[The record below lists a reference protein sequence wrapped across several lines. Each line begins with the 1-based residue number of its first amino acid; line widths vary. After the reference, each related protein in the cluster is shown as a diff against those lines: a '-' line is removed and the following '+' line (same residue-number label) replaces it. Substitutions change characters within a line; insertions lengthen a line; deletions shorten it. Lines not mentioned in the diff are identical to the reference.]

1 MEKGKNLHRLV
12 YWYGYDNSRAFSII
26 SAIQP
31 KILSYEE
38 GVEKH
43 LHKIPPEIQSKVNK
57 KQKVTKKEM
66 LIISNLKA
74 GEEEYALPLRNR
86 SLWLHKFKEEH
97 ELESDNEHHDGSQLN
112 ESSGCD
118 DENEEDSVHDNS
130 QQDDDYN
137 GKGPLQDDQLLS
149 SDSSFR
155 DDVSS
160 EEEEE
165 KDDDDEQDEQQ
176 KHNFTDSSSTR
187 SQSTRSLSTRSQS
200 TKLSSTRSSSTRSSS
215 ARSSANRLSSINS
228 SSRLADPKNTSSIP
242 IIKELSS
249 EAKALLKLPSI
260 KPNCE
265 RERMDRQTLH
275 NAIWMTNYRDLEE
288 HRRKFGH
295 ILVSRRYNNTQTLY
309 EWVQNQRRKYKS
321 FILSDAQIELLDRL
335 GFNWYGFLHK
345 GKRREDDETLMK
357 NKATCVLH
365 DDTKERKA
373 VPQSKRKFEEEK
385 TKLSSNRKRK
395 RKKEQNSPST
405 EASSRDALSKAKSRF
420 EEGKKKILSSLP
432 KEVTQDFRKVCF
444 AKWNGQYQ
452 CVLQLSPY
460 DIPPGAVR
468 EQWMRMYHEV
478 S

>member
-155 DDVSS
+155 DDVWSD
-160 EEEEE
+160 EEEE
-165 KDDDDEQDEQQ
+165 KDDDDEQDERDEQQ
-176 KHNFTDSSSTR
+176 KHNFTDDAMLSDYDEHENKENFTICKKGGQQAASHSTIYH
-187 SQSTRSLSTRSQS
+187 L
-200 TKLSSTRSSSTRSSS
+200 SSS
-215 ARSSANRLSSINS
+215 ANFHKDKSHNRSRKKNAVGNS
-228 SSRLADPKNTSSIP
+228 SSSRS
-242 IIKELSS
+242 
-249 EAKALLKLPSI
+249 
-260 KPNCE
+260 
-265 RERMDRQTLH
+265 
-275 NAIWMTNYRDLEE
+275 TNIVKDN
-288 HRRKFGH
+288 
-295 ILVSRRYNNTQTLY
+295 YNNAKMNRIETSDDPVVDLRVLLVPLNST
-309 EWVQNQRRKYKS
+309 NSDSTHKRSSDGKKTYKLQIHQGDQVIS
-321 FILSDAQIELLDRL
+321 EKEIQIDEDECQVTKQMQIEK
-335 GFNWYGFLHK
+335 NI
-345 GKRREDDETLMK
+345 TL
-357 NKATCVLH
+357 NFIQH
-365 DDTKERKA
+365 R
-373 VPQSKRKFEEEK
+373 
-385 TKLSSNRKRK
+385 
-395 RKKEQNSPST
+395 
-405 EASSRDALSKAKSRF
+405 
-420 EEGKKKILSSLP
+420 
-432 KEVTQDFRKVCF
+432 
-444 AKWNGQYQ
+444 
-452 CVLQLSPY
+452 QL
-460 DIPPGAVR
+460 
-468 EQWMRMYHEV
+468 
-478 S
+478 